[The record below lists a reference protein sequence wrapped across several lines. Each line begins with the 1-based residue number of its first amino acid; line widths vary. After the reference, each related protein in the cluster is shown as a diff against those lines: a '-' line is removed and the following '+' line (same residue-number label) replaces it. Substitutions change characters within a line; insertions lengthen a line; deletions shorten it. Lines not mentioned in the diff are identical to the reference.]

1 MQITSTQF
9 QQKVGYY
16 LGLVDQGE
24 TIEIKKLKPLGKIY
38 ELKAKKIVK
47 AQKINKKETKGEK
60 ILKKIRKY
68 KYESI
73 FPKGRFKDSVE
84 YQRWVRS

>member
-1 MQITSTQF
+1 MQISSTQF

-16 LGLVDQGE
+16 LDLADQGE
-24 TIEIKKLKPLGKIY
+24 TIEIVKQKPLGKVYQIKVKKVA
-38 ELKAKKIVK
+38 KAKKVSK
-47 AQKINKKETKGEK
+47 WDKLRKEIKN
-60 ILKKIRKY
+60 Y